1 MKIIFDIGANQG
13 QNLNYFLEKA
23 DVVIAFEANSNLVLK
38 IKQKFKEFIDNGK
51 LVVENIALID
61 DENIDKINFYVK
73 KGKGI
78 TSTLFPD
85 NPDEF
90 EKQEVKCGNASL
102 LIKKY
107 LEIYKISEIEY
118 IKIDIEG
125 ADHLVLND
133 LLKNNILAKNLSVEC
148 HKPQVIEL
156 LLKTNYKSFKF
167 VQGGNLYFKQN
178 IVITTKNNEKKII
191 NFDKHS
197 SGPYGDDIP
206 GDYYDKNSILP
217 FFLNNGLGWKDVHCS
232 LVEKKNLKSLKYLS
246 STHLSGFRHHL
257 KNVLPSFVKAL
268 NYRLKLLL
276 RKKK

>member
-13 QNLNYFLEKA
+13 QNLNYFLDKA
-23 DVVIAFEANSNLVLK
+23 DVVIAFEANSNLVFN

-61 DENIDKINFYVK
+61 DENIDKINFFVK

-90 EKQEVKCGNASL
+90 EKQEVKCGKASS

-133 LLKNNILAKNLSVEC
+133 LLKSNILAKNLSVEC
-148 HKPQVIEL
+148 HKPEVIEL
-156 LLKTNYKSFKF
+156 LLKINYKSFKF
-167 VQGGNLYFKQN
+167 VQGGNLLFKEN
-178 IVITTKNNEKKII
+178 IVITTKNNEKKIV

-232 LVEKKNLKSLKYLS
+232 LEEKENLKTLKYLS
-246 STHLSGFRHHL
+246 STHLSGFMHHL
-257 KNVLPSFVKAL
+257 KNVLPSFVRAL
-268 NYRLKLLL
+268 NYRLTLLL

>member
-23 DVVIAFEANSNLVLK
+23 DVVVAFEANSNLVSN
-38 IKQKFKEFIDNGK
+38 IKEKFKDFIDSGK
-51 LVVENIALID
+51 LVIENVAIID
-61 DENIDKINFYVK
+61 DGNIEKINFFIK

-78 TSTLFPD
+78 TSTLFPE
-85 NPDEF
+85 NPDKL
-90 EKQEVKCGNASL
+90 EKQEVKCGKASL

-133 LLKNNILAKNLSVEC
+133 LLINNVLAKNLSVEC
-148 HKPQVIEL
+148 HKHEVIEL
-156 LLKTNYKSFKF
+156 LLKTQYKSFKF
-167 VQGGNLYFKQN
+167 VKGGDLFFKEN
-178 IVITTKNNEKKII
+178 VKITTKDNNKKII

-217 FFLNNGLGWKDVHCS
+217 FFLNNGLGWIDVHCS
-232 LVEKKNLKSLKYLS
+232 LKKKNNLKNIKYLS
-246 STHLSGFRHHL
+246 STHLSGFKYHL
-257 KNVLPSFVKAL
+257 KNILPSFVKAIK
-268 NYRLKLLL
+268 YRLKLFF
-276 RKKK
+276 KKN

>member
-23 DVVIAFEANSNLVLK
+23 DVVVAFEASSDLVLN
-38 IKQKFKEFIDNGK
+38 IKKKFKEFIDNGK
-51 LVVENIALID
+51 LVIENIALID
-61 DENIDKINFYVK
+61 DDNIKKINFFVS

-78 TSTLFPD
+78 TNTLFPV
-85 NPDEF
+85 NPNEF
-90 EKQEVKCGNASL
+90 KKQEVKCGKASL

-107 LEIYKISEIEY
+107 LEKYKISEIEY

-133 LLKNNILAKNLSVEC
+133 LLINNILAKNLSVEC
-148 HKPQVIEL
+148 HKPEVIEL
-156 LLKTNYKSFKF
+156 LLKTQYKSFKF
-167 VQGGNLYFKQN
+167 VHGGNLIFKKN
-178 IVITTKNNEKKII
+178 VEITTKDKNKKII

-217 FFLNNGLGWKDVHCS
+217 YFLNNGFGWKDVHCS
-232 LVEKKNLKSLKYLS
+232 LEKKNNLKNIKYLS
-246 STHLSGFRHHL
+246 STHLSGFTYHL
-257 KNVLPSFVKAL
+257 KNILPSFIKAL
-268 NYRLKLLL
+268 NYRLKLFL
-276 RKKK
+276 RKK